1 MDTGLLKSVLLIDGA
16 AFVAVPVFFF
26 VPGGPG
32 IKLFLKNRDI
42 YAFFFKNNC
51 FIALSGVYYEA
62 VFNFY
67 HLTYQRS
74 RYQVDR
80 FENAHNA
87 CVRVLT
93 KEGLHARPASQIAAL
108 LSKSEA
114 RLTLVNKATS
124 VAADGSSVLDM
135 LMMEAGFNTEVSLS
149 AEGPEAG
156 KILAE
161 VVRFFNNKFDE
172 EES

>member
-1 MDTGLLKSVLLIDGA
+1 
-16 AFVAVPVFFF
+16 
-26 VPGGPG
+26 
-32 IKLFLKNRDI
+32 
-42 YAFFFKNNC
+42 
-51 FIALSGVYYEA
+51 
-62 VFNFY
+62 
-67 HLTYQRS
+67 
-74 RYQVDR
+74 VDR

>member
-1 MDTGLLKSVLLIDGA
+1 MSLDRD
-16 AFVAVPVFFF
+16 VFMLRRGRKERRI
-26 VPGGPG
+26 PPLGK
-32 IKLFLKNRDI
+32 ICATNKKRLEKEDI
-42 YAFFFKNNC
+42 CAFFFKNNC
-51 FIALSGVYYEA
+51 FISLLGVYYEA

-80 FENAHNA
+80 LENTHNA

-93 KEGLHARPASQIAAL
+93 REGLHARPASQITAM
-108 LSKSEA
+108 LSRKKA

-124 VAADGSSVLDM
+124 AVADASSVLEM
-135 LMMEAGFNTEVSLS
+135 LMLEAGFNTEVSLS
-149 AEGPEAG
+149 AEGPDARAV
-156 KILAE
+156 LDE